1 MDATQLELQATHEMR
16 SQLDQ
21 LLDDARMYKSGPDY
35 LALLEFVSRMPTFAP
50 FNAMLLNVQRPGLT
64 YAATPK
70 HWWEK
75 FGRYPKEGARPL
87 LVMHPFG
94 PVAIVFDIQ
103 DTEGKP
109 VPESAWA
116 FTAQGKIEAREIE
129 SLMNSAAALNVMTT
143 LVDAGD
149 GSAGSIRVTEQST
162 NKKPGQYRMHVNRNH
177 PPPVQFGTFIHEM
190 AHLCLGHLGP
200 DRKQQI
206 PDRRGVCSV
215 QRELEAES
223 VSYLVSKRRGI
234 KPNSLPYLSQFF
246 RDDAPAKRPDSY
258 EVMRVTGRLERLF
271 NPFSGGGP
279 KKREDKPIPWRE
291 DQGAFDFEQTM

>member
-1 MDATQLELQATHEMR
+1 
-16 SQLDQ
+16 
-21 LLDDARMYKSGPDY
+21 
-35 LALLEFVSRMPTFAP
+35 MPTFAP

-103 DTEGKP
+103 DTEGDP

-116 FTAQGKIEAREIE
+116 FTAEGKIEASEIA
-129 SLMNSAAALNVMTT
+129 SVLNNAAALNVMTT

-149 GSAGSIRVTEQST
+149 GAAGSIRVTEQPT
-162 NKKPGQYRMHVNRNH
+162 NKKPGQYRMQVNRNH
-177 PPPVQFGTFIHEM
+177 PPPVQFGTFIHEL

-246 RDDAPAKRPDSY
+246 RDDTPAKRPDSY
-258 EVMRVTGRLERLF
+258 EVMRVTGRLERLLKP
-271 NPFSGGGP
+271 NPVSGP
-279 KKREDKPIPWRE
+279 RSPAATSSPWRE
-291 DQGAFDFEQTM
+291 EQSDFDF

>member
-1 MDATQLELQATHEMR
+1 MDATQLELQATHQMR

-35 LALLEFVSRMPTFAP
+35 LELLEFVSRMPTFAP

-70 HWWEK
+70 HWMEK
-75 FGRYPKEGARPL
+75 LGRLPKPGARPL
-87 LVMHPFG
+87 LIMHPFG

-103 DTEGKP
+103 DTEGEP

-116 FTAQGKIEAREIE
+116 FSAKGEIEAREINALINRA
-129 SLMNSAAALNVMTT
+129 SSLNVKTI

-149 GSAGSIRVTEQST
+149 GSAGSIQVTEYPT
-162 NKKPGQYRMHVNRNH
+162 NKKPGQYRLHMNANH
-177 PPPVQFGTFIHEM
+177 RPAVQYGTLVHEL

-200 DRKQQI
+200 DGKQQI
-206 PDRRGVCSV
+206 PDRRRVCAV
-215 QRELEAES
+215 QKELEAES

-234 KPNSLPYLSQFF
+234 EPNSLPYLSQFF
-246 RDDAPAKRPDSY
+246 VDDEPTKRPDSY
-258 EVMRVTGRLERLF
+258 EVMRVTGRLERLL
-271 NPFSGGGP
+271 NPFHVVSP
-279 KKREDKPIPWRE
+279 KKKGEAPIPWHE
-291 DQGAFDFEQTM
+291 EQHAFDF